1 LPTIKEII
9 EALFNEIK
17 AILKEYLN
25 ETEAALKKRLKKLLI
40 SSIIVSVLIT
50 LVISFIGS
58 ASLFILIG
66 SLEYLM
72 TLMPAWKAWYI
83 TGISSGVIG
92 ALLLFGLLL
101 FIRKQLRSS
110 QLPATSKPEKIVVEG
125 TMVTKGAKIERVD
138 AEIDEISQR
147 ILLEL
152 ESASSTDL
160 SDARYAKMMLRLS
173 DAHYAKGVLQKIGG
187 SKSGAENEL
196 EKRAVI
202 KVLLFSTWLQ
212 RLYFIIRSFLMGLV
226 SAGVTYLIIWYLGS
240 INVIGSIIIGTFVF
254 VFSLA
259 VTRLFDTQITQATKK
274 IVELMTSHRAIR
286 DFIMKHF

>member
-1 LPTIKEII
+1 MPTIKEIVLL
-9 EALFNEIK
+9 LFSAIK
-17 AILKEYLN
+17 DILKESLN
-25 ETEAALKKRLKKLLI
+25 ETETALKKRLKKLLI
-40 SSIIVSVLIT
+40 TSIIVSVLLS

-58 ASLFILIG
+58 ASLFSLIG

-72 TLMPAWKAWYI
+72 TFMPAWKAWYI

-92 ALLLFGLLL
+92 ALILLGLFL

-110 QLPATSKPEKIVVEG
+110 QPPATPKPEKIIAKA
-125 TMVTKGAKIERVD
+125 TKVTKDAKIERVD
-138 AEIDEISQR
+138 AEIDEISKR

-173 DAHYAKGVLQKIGG
+173 DAHYAKGVLQKIGAD
-187 SKSGAENEL
+187 KSGAENEL

-212 RLYFIIRSFLMGLV
+212 RLYFIIRSFLMGLI
-226 SAGVTYLIIWYLGS
+226 SAGVTFLIVWYLGS
-240 INVIGSIIIGTFVF
+240 INVIGSIIIGIFVF

-259 VTRLFDTQITQATKK
+259 VTRLFDTQITQVTKK
-274 IVELMTSHRAIR
+274 IVELMASHRAIR

>member
-1 LPTIKEII
+1 MR
-9 EALFNEIK
+9 F
-17 AILKEYLN
+17 
-25 ETEAALKKRLKKLLI
+25 
-40 SSIIVSVLIT
+40 
-50 LVISFIGS
+50 
-58 ASLFILIG
+58 
-66 SLEYLM
+66 
-72 TLMPAWKAWYI
+72 MPAWKAWYI

-92 ALLLFGLLL
+92 ALILLGLFL
-101 FIRKQLRSS
+101 FIRKQLKSS
-110 QLPATSKPEKIVVEG
+110 QLPATPKPEKIVAEG

-173 DAHYAKGVLQKIGG
+173 DAHYAKGVLQKIGD
-187 SKSGAENEL
+187 KSGAENEL
-196 EKRAVI
+196 EKRAMI

-226 SAGVTYLIIWYLGS
+226 SAAVTYLIIWYLGS